1 MVSYGILQSAGR
13 AVKLMSGETSG
24 PRGFQRRKVNVMD
37 APAALFERLTPEE
50 VTELR
55 MFAPNEVLTR
65 QALKTIDRAA
75 GGPGFGHHYYAT
87 TGNTDENGDPEFVLR
102 PAVAA
107 YLESLPQE

>member
-1 MVSYGILQSAGR
+1 
-13 AVKLMSGETSG
+13 
-24 PRGFQRRKVNVMD
+24 MD

-50 VTELR
+50 VAELR
-55 MFAPNEVLTR
+55 MFGRGQVLTR

-107 YLESLPQE
+107 YLESL